1 MQAIGCFIHYGFDI
15 VATGAEAV
23 VRAKSRNR
31 PALPMGGEIT
41 MSCTISEY
49 LFFVTAAATICLL
62 LIGARQSA
70 ILMAMLRL
78 RHPVMW
84 NRLGR
89 PDTSNTE
96 SAANALGLA
105 RFVWRREYEGLGD
118 QQLSDACKRARRSM
132 LLSVLAI
139 AITLSTLIST
149 SSLENTFLMRCWSL
163 R

>member
-1 MQAIGCFIHYGFDI
+1 
-15 VATGAEAV
+15 
-23 VRAKSRNR
+23 
-31 PALPMGGEIT
+31 

-49 LFFVTAAATICLL
+49 SFFATALATICLL

-70 ILMAMLRL
+70 ILMAILRL
-78 RHPVMW
+78 RHPVLW

-89 PDTSNTE
+89 PDTSNSE

-105 RFVWRREYEGLGD
+105 RFVWRRDYEGLGD
-118 QQLSDACKRARRSM
+118 PQLSEACKRARRNM

-139 AITLSTLIST
+139 AITLITLLST
-149 SSLENTFLMRCWSL
+149 SSLESTFLLSCWSH